1 MSNAE
6 TMGSLGENLVSKL
19 MGAVL
24 SEDKYDTVK
33 DGILPN
39 GSEIEVKTQNR
50 HPTKNMFTISS
61 VYNGS
66 LGLTNIIK
74 CFSVDNLVFVEYNS
88 TDYIKIWLCTNRK
101 KYDIFV
107 TKSGKEMI
115 GFPISEMALL
125 HNHYD
130 PELAEK
136 MRSISQSSVF
146 RK

>member
-1 MSNAE
+1 MDRE

-19 MGAVL
+19 MGVVL
-24 SEDKYDTVK
+24 SEDKYDTIK

-74 CFSVDNLVFVEYNS
+74 CFSVDNLVFVEYDS
-88 TDYIKIWLCTNRK
+88 SDYIKIWLCTNRK

-115 GFPISEMALL
+115 GFPISEMTLL

-130 PELAEK
+130 PELANK

>member
-1 MSNAE
+1 MSTTHE
-6 TMGSLGENLVSKL
+6 LGRLGERFVAHVMNVT
-19 MGAVL
+19 L
-24 SEDKYDTVK
+24 SEDKYDIKK
-33 DGILPN
+33 DGILPD
-39 GSEIEVKTQNR
+39 GSEIEIKTQNR
-50 HPTKNMFTISS
+50 HPTKDMFTISS

-115 GFPISEMALL
+115 GFPISEMTLL
-125 HNHYD
+125 HDHYD
-130 PELAEK
+130 PELATK
-136 MRSISQSSVF
+136 MRSLSKSTVF
-146 RK
+146 KR